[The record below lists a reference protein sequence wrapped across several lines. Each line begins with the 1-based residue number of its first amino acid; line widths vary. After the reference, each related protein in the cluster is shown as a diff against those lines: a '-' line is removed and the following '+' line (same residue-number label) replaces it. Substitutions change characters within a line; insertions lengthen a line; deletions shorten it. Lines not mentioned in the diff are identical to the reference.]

1 MENPCLRI
9 EKVVPGGSG
18 LGRLPDGRAVF
29 VPFTLPGE
37 TVTVRLTSER
47 KSLAFAE
54 VLDIREPS
62 VRRRTP
68 PCPHFRTCGGCQLQ
82 HAEHGLQLEL
92 KRAMVEEVWRGR
104 VEVEAGEAS
113 PEEFGYR
120 HRVRLHVAPDNRA
133 VGFMRPRSHD
143 VAPIRDCL
151 LCRPAIRE
159 VIRWLSGTLLPRLSP
174 RRWPLSEILL
184 AMGETPPVHLVPQF
198 RQRPAGP
205 FPRHLLESAPVPV
218 ALASASTP
226 PITFRISDFRFEA
239 TAEAFFQANVAAL
252 ESLFGVLRG
261 WCPEQSEVLELFC
274 GMGLFTAIWG
284 SRGCRVTAVEGNDR
298 LEAPFARTARLN
310 EAGQHSFVLSSVEDW
325 LARNPDLSAFGALF
339 LDPPRCG
346 LSDEARTALAGKL
359 PAHSAYLSCDPLT
372 QYRDL
377 RAAAPDAVPRLRL
390 FDFFPNTAHVECLA
404 ML

>member
-1 MENPCLRI
+1 MENLCLRI

-18 LGRLPDGRAVF
+18 LGRLPDGRAAF

-37 TVTVRLTSER
+37 TVAVRLTSER

-54 VLDIREPS
+54 ALDILEPS
-62 VRRRTP
+62 ARRRTP
-68 PCPHFRTCGGCQLQ
+68 PCPHFRSCGGCQLQ

-120 HRVRLHVAPDNRA
+120 HRVRLHVAPGNRA
-133 VGFMRPRSHD
+133 VGFMRPHSHE
-143 VAPIRDCL
+143 VTPIRDCL
-151 LCRPAIRE
+151 LCQPALRE
-159 VIRWLSGTLLPRLSP
+159 AIRWLSGTLLPRLSP
-174 RRWPLSEILL
+174 RRWPLAEIQL
-184 AMGETPPVHLVPQF
+184 AVGQAPPVHLVPQF
-198 RQRPAGP
+198 RQRPAAP

-218 ALASASTP
+218 SLVSPGTP
-226 PITFRISDFRFEA
+226 PLAFRIADFRFEA

-252 ESLFGVLRG
+252 ESLFGVLNG
-261 WCPEQSEVLELFC
+261 WCPDQGEVLELFC
-274 GMGLFTAIWG
+274 GMGLFTSIW
-284 SRGCRVTAVEGNDR
+284 SHRGCQVTAVEGNER
-298 LEAPFARTARLN
+298 LEASFHRTSRLN
-310 EAGQHSFVLSSVEDW
+310 GGGLRRFVLSSVEDW
-325 LARNPDLSAFGALF
+325 LAQNDDLSAFGALF

-346 LSDEARTALAGKL
+346 LSEEARAALAGKL
-359 PAHSAYLSCDPLT
+359 PARSAYLSCDPLT

-377 RAAAPDAVPRLRL
+377 RALAPDAVPRLRL

-404 ML
+404 LL